1 MAMIARRIVA
11 IPFAVSVL
19 AAPVGMALPSPPTLV
34 RIQLVDFRFVP
45 STVRLQSHTTYVLRL
60 VNPGASEHDFAA
72 PKFFQSTTVSADS
85 IRKIHEGRV
94 VLHAG
99 ETIDIK
105 LTTGEAG
112 GFSLRCTYFGHALMG
127 MTGRLEVDAP
137 SLLTR

>member
-1 MAMIARRIVA
+1 
-11 IPFAVSVL
+11 
-19 AAPVGMALPSPPTLV
+19 
-34 RIQLVDFRFVP
+34 
-45 STVRLQSHTTYVLRL
+45 
-60 VNPGASEHDFAA
+60 
-72 PKFFQSTTVSADS
+72 
-85 IRKIHEGRV
+85 

-137 SLLTR
+137 SILTR